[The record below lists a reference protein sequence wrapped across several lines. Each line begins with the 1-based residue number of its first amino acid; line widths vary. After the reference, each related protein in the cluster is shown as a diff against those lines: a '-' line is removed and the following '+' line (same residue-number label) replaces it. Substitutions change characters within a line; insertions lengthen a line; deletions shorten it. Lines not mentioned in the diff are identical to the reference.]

1 MSQLQAFSLRPYHSM
16 QFLNSPVQHRVLA
29 FLLLMSLMLAMFV
42 GMIWR
47 NLHHFN
53 TVFSHVNYSH
63 SVQHASVALQK
74 TLIDYLIKVSP
85 LVEPESLLPTI
96 ETLSGTV
103 VELNV
108 LFAES
113 GFLAENTAAN
123 MTIVKTILDEWQRPG
138 GSEKQERLISALNLL
153 SDTLDNELGQREKLL
168 GEISADTQTE
178 LDLAAITFVVIVV
191 VAFGFFYRR
200 ILHPLHDLRLLLQ
213 RLTEGNFTRITTDH
227 LDPLLLPVF
236 NSYNDMVSHLAE
248 LEEAKRLYA
257 QSLQRE
263 VRLATQALLEQ
274 QASLARAERLAAVG
288 EVAAELAHEIRNPL
302 AGIQI
307 AFSNLRREIDN
318 SDQHARMELIGNELK
333 RLGHL
338 LNDLLSQSRHVPEAA
353 DDIDIAM
360 LIRDLAALTRYQIAE
375 TICLEVAVPMSLK
388 AHLPSGGLRQALL
401 NLILNAADALEGSAG
416 AIRVVA
422 AQDTEGL
429 RIEVIDDGPG
439 FSREL
444 LEQGIRP
451 FRTTRQRGTGLGLS
465 MVQRYAKET
474 GGSISLRNM
483 VPHGACVSLLWPIL
497 LKESH

>member
-1 MSQLQAFSLRPYHSM
+1 
-16 QFLNSPVQHRVLA
+16 
-29 FLLLMSLMLAMFV
+29 MSLMLAMFI

-63 SVQHASVALQK
+63 SVQHASVALQ
-74 TLIDYLIKVSP
+74 TSLINYLIKVSP
-85 LVEPESLLPTI
+85 LVEAESLRPTI
-96 ETLSGTV
+96 EALSDTV
-103 VELNV
+103 VELNA

-123 MTIVKTILDEWQRPG
+123 MAIVKAILDEWPQPG

-168 GEISADTQTE
+168 GEISQDTQTE
-178 LDLAAITFVVIVV
+178 LDLASVTFVAIVV

-307 AFSNLRREIDN
+307 AFSNLRREIN
-318 SDQHARMELIGNELK
+318 NPEQHDRMELIGNELK

-338 LNDLLSQSRHVPEAA
+338 LNDLLNQSRHVPEIA

-360 LIRDLAALTRYQIAE
+360 LIRDLAALTRYQVAE
-375 TICLEVAVPMSLK
+375 AIRLDVVAESPLQ
-388 AHLPSGGLRQALL
+388 AHIPAGGLRQAVL
-401 NLILNAADALEGSAG
+401 NLILNAADALEGRAG
-416 AIRVVA
+416 TIRVEA
-422 AQDTEGL
+422 AKSAEGI
-429 RIEVIDDGPG
+429 RIDVLDDGPG

-451 FRTTRQRGTGLGLS
+451 FRTTRQRGTGLGLT
-465 MVQRYAKET
+465 MVQRFVKDT
-474 GGSISLRNM
+474 GGSIRLTNRA
-483 VPHGACVSLLWPIL
+483 PHGACVSLFLPVMDQ
-497 LKESH
+497 ESH

>member
-1 MSQLQAFSLRPYHSM
+1 
-16 QFLNSPVQHRVLA
+16 
-29 FLLLMSLMLAMFV
+29 
-42 GMIWR
+42 
-47 NLHHFN
+47 
-53 TVFSHVNYSH
+53 
-63 SVQHASVALQK
+63 
-74 TLIDYLIKVSP
+74 
-85 LVEPESLLPTI
+85 
-96 ETLSGTV
+96 
-103 VELNV
+103 
-108 LFAES
+108 
-113 GFLAENTAAN
+113 
-123 MTIVKTILDEWQRPG
+123 
-138 GSEKQERLISALNLL
+138 
-153 SDTLDNELGQREKLL
+153 
-168 GEISADTQTE
+168 
-178 LDLAAITFVVIVV
+178 VIVA

-307 AFSNLRREIDN
+307 AFSNLRREIN
-318 SDQHARMELIGNELK
+318 NPEQKARMELIGNELK

-338 LNDLLSQSRHVPEAA
+338 LNDLLNQSRHAPEAA

-375 TICLEVAVPMSLK
+375 DIRLEVDAPSPLK

-416 AIRVVA
+416 TICVTA
-422 AQDTEGL
+422 AQDAEGI
-429 RIEVIDDGPG
+429 RIEVVDDGPG
-439 FSREL
+439 FSRQL

-451 FRTTRQRGTGLGLS
+451 FRTTRQRGTGLGLT
-465 MVQRYAKET
+465 MVQRFVKEI
-474 GGSISLRNM
+474 GGSIRLNNQT
-483 VPHGACVSLLWPIL
+483 PHGARVSLFLPVMAQ
-497 LKESH
+497 ESH

>member
-1 MSQLQAFSLRPYHSM
+1 
-16 QFLNSPVQHRVLA
+16 
-29 FLLLMSLMLAMFV
+29 MSLMLAMFV

-47 NLHHFN
+47 NVHHFN
-53 TVFSHVNYSH
+53 RVFSHVNYSH
-63 SVQHASVALQK
+63 SVEHASVALQK
-74 TLIDYLIKVSP
+74 ALIDYLIKVTP
-85 LVEPESLLPTI
+85 LVEPENLSLTV
-96 ETLSGTV
+96 EALSASV
-103 VELNV
+103 VELNA

-123 MTIVKTILDEWQRPG
+123 MNLVKTILDEQRQSG
-138 GSEKQERLISALNLL
+138 GSDKQGHLISALNLL

-178 LDLAAITFVVIVV
+178 LDLAAMTFIVIVV

-200 ILHPLHDLRLLLQ
+200 ILQPLHDLRLLLQ
-213 RLTEGNFTRITTDH
+213 RLTEGNFTRITVDH

-248 LEEAKRLYA
+248 LEAAKRLYA

-274 QASLARAERLAAVG
+274 QANLARAERLAAVG

-307 AFSNLRREIDN
+307 AFSNLRHEIDN
-318 SDQHARMELIGNELK
+318 PEQNARMELIGSELK

-338 LNDLLSQSRHVPEAA
+338 LNDLLNQSRHAPEAA
-353 DDIDIAM
+353 DDLDIAM

-375 TICLEVAVPMSLK
+375 NIRLEVDAAASLK

-401 NLILNAADALEGSAG
+401 NLILNAAEALEGRAG
-416 AIRVVA
+416 TIRVTA
-422 AQDTEGL
+422 AQDAEGI
-429 RIEVIDDGPG
+429 RVDVVDDGPG
-439 FSREL
+439 FSQQL

-451 FRTTRQRGTGLGLS
+451 FRTTRQRGTGLGLA
-465 MVQRYAKET
+465 MVQRFVKEV
-474 GGSISLRNM
+474 GGSISLKNQS
-483 VPHGACVSLLWPIL
+483 PHGACVSLFLPVL
-497 LKESH
+497 TQESH

>member
-1 MSQLQAFSLRPYHSM
+1 M
-16 QFLNSPVQHRVLA
+16 LA
-29 FLLLMSLMLAMFV
+29 FLLLMSLMLGMFV

-74 TLIDYLIKVSP
+74 ALIDYLTKVSP
-85 LVEPESLLPTI
+85 LAQPQSLLPTI
-96 ETLSGTV
+96 DALDGTV
-103 VELNV
+103 VELNT

-113 GFLAENTAAN
+113 GFLAESTAGN
-123 MTIVKTILDEWQRPG
+123 MAIVKTILDEWRQSG
-138 GSEKQERLISALNLL
+138 GSGNQERLISALNLL

-168 GEISADTQTE
+168 GELSEDTQTE
-178 LDLAAITFVVIVV
+178 LDLAAVTFIVIVG

-200 ILHPLHDLRLLLQ
+200 IMLPLHDLRVLLQ
-213 RLTEGNFTRITTDH
+213 RLTEGNFTRIRTDH

-236 NSYNDMVSHLAE
+236 KSYNDMVSHLAE
-248 LEEAKRLYA
+248 LEETKQLYA

-307 AFSNLRREIDN
+307 AFSNLRREIDHPEQN
-318 SDQHARMELIGNELK
+318 ARMELIGNELK

-338 LNDLLSQSRHVPEAA
+338 LNDLLSQSRHAPETAE
-353 DDIDIAM
+353 DIDTAM
-360 LIRDLAALTRYQIAE
+360 LIRDLVALSRYQIAE
-375 TICLEVAVPMSLK
+375 AIRLEVAAEPPLQ
-388 AHLPSGGLRQALL
+388 AHLPAGGLRQALL
-401 NLILNAADALEGSAG
+401 NLVLNAADALEGRPG
-416 AIRVVA
+416 TIRVKA
-422 AQDTEGL
+422 TQGAEGL
-429 RIEVIDDGPG
+429 KIDVMDDGPG
-439 FSREL
+439 FTQEL

-451 FRTTRQRGTGLGLS
+451 FRTTRQRGTGLGLT
-465 MVQRYAKET
+465 MVQRFVKET
-474 GGSISLRNM
+474 GGSIHLKNQT
-483 VPHGACVSLLWPIL
+483 PHGACVSLFWPVTAQ
-497 LKESH
+497 ESN